1 MAKWFAFDA
10 CLLLKEGL
18 AKIVDAASGS
28 IFFPVFFLMH
38 MHNSCF
44 SMYR

>member
-1 MAKWFAFDA
+1 MAKWSASDA

-18 AKIVDAASGS
+18 AKIVDAASGPG
-28 IFFPVFFLMH
+28 FFPVLFLMH
-38 MHNSCF
+38 DGCF